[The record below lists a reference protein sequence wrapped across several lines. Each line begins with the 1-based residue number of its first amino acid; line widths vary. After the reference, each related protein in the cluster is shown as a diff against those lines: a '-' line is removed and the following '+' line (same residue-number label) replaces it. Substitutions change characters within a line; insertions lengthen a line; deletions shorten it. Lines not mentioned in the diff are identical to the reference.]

1 VGDDRQLSVLILWG
15 GCSGRKQYIDGI
27 FLTKFDT
34 VDDKIGAAL
43 SMVYE
48 TGQPIVFV
56 GVGQTYKDIR
66 RMNVGSIV
74 RTLCK

>member
-1 VGDDRQLSVLILWG
+1 MRAELSCLPLQALADHAMHGVEK
-15 GCSGRKQYIDGI
+15 SGQRKQYIDGI
-27 FLTKFDT
+27 FLSKFDT

-56 GVGQTYKDIR
+56 GVGQT
-66 RMNVGSIV
+66 
-74 RTLCK
+74 